1 MTGEDGEQTAAN
13 GVDRRTD
20 ERSVDGPDRRH
31 LLGAAGT
38 AGAAALA
45 GCWGAHTQVID
56 FQEVTPAELADR
68 ATIAGHDR
76 DEFVDAIEAYG
87 TVVGTEPTP
96 PFESEDVVT
105 TTPGPYLLLEVRN
118 AVESW
123 QELAVGFEQVSG
135 PVEGE
140 TLNAAELPPIDQS
153 LLYDAFEEPKG
164 YGETMSFPD
173 AESIAAWGTRVEAA
187 AEGRGGMLGPSEDRI
202 LIRDGEHYL
211 IHARNRTQA
220 SLRAEYE
227 AVQLWDDPAAV
238 GDWLAQHRAI
248 ELQDLSE
255 AERDVVRD
263 AIDGKCKRDGTD
275 GDAFD
280 SIVETIE
287 SRGTTSGERYGIT
300 GYVVQWQG
308 TTYWADLDAPHGP

>member
-1 MTGEDGEQTAAN
+1 MTGQERKQPGADAP
-13 GVDRRTD
+13 DRRTD
-20 ERSVDGPDRRH
+20 ERLLDAPNRRR

-56 FQEVTPAELADR
+56 FQEVTAVELADR
-68 ATIAGHDR
+68 ATIADHGR
-76 DEFVDAIEAYG
+76 DELVAAIEARG
-87 TVVGTEPTP
+87 IVAGTEPSP
-96 PFESEDVVT
+96 PFASEDVVT
-105 TTPGPYLLLEVRN
+105 ITPGPYLLLEVTN

-123 QELAVGFEQVSG
+123 QELAVGFEPISG
-135 PVEGE
+135 PVEDE
-140 TLNAAELPPIDQS
+140 TLSAEELPPIDRS
-153 LLYDAFEEPKG
+153 LLVDAFEEPKA
-164 YGETMSFPD
+164 YGETMSFPE

-187 AEGRGGMLGPSEDRI
+187 VEGWGGVLRPSEDRI
-202 LIRDGEHYL
+202 LLRDGEYYR
-211 IHARNRTQA
+211 IHARKRTHA

-227 AVQLWDDPAAV
+227 AIERWDDPAAV

-280 SIVETIE
+280 SIVETIR
-287 SRGTTSGERYGIT
+287 SRGRTSGERYGIT
-300 GYVVQWQG
+300 GYVVRWQG
-308 TTYWADLDAPHGP
+308 TTYWADLNAPGGP